1 MEKLSIIRE
10 EITNEL
16 SKAGIIDKSGK
27 IINHQAFV
35 EFIDKKLQEKSKE
48 LASTEKDGVTID
60 LYHANMVY
68 SEISYLEEM
77 KKKMSVDPYKF
88 VPNKEVSKEQNSKTE
103 NFKAGNINVQKK
115 SGGLIANFKTKFS
128 KMFGRNK

>member
-10 EITNEL
+10 EMTTAL

-27 IINHQAFV
+27 IINHQAFL
-35 EFIDKKLQEKSKE
+35 EFVDRKIKEKNEE

-60 LYHANMVY
+60 LYHANMIY
-68 SEISYLEEM
+68 AEINYLEEM
-77 KKKMSVDPYKF
+77 KNKMSVDPYQF
-88 VPNKEVSKEQNSKTE
+88 IPNENADKEPESKKE
-103 NFKAGNINVQKK
+103 NFEHGKEKVHKK
-115 SGGLIANFKTKFS
+115 SGGLVANFKTKFS

>member
-27 IINHQAFV
+27 IINHQAFL
-35 EFIDKKLQEKSKE
+35 EFIDRKLQEKSKE

-77 KKKMSVDPYKF
+77 KKQMSVDPYKF
-88 VPNKEVSKEQNSKTE
+88 VPEETNDTKAE
-103 NFKAGNINVQKK
+103 NFGKGQEKVQKK
-115 SGGLIANFKTKFS
+115 SDGLFANLKMKFS

>member
-1 MEKLSIIRE
+1 MEKLNIIRE
-10 EITNEL
+10 EINAEL
-16 SKAGIIDKSGK
+16 SKAGIINNSDK
-27 IINHQAFV
+27 IINRQAFV

-68 SEISYLEEM
+68 AEINYLEEM
-77 KKKMSVDPYKF
+77 KNKMSVDPYQF
-88 VPNKEVSKEQNSKTE
+88 DSNKEVSKEQNSKTE

-115 SGGLIANFKTKFS
+115 SGGLIANFKTTFS